1 MISAYLNSTEKCC
14 REEVTDIGEEI
25 YISQDFNKAK
35 GTRIQSAGENIAQ
48 RHNSFFNIFF

>member
-1 MISAYLNSTEKCC
+1 MLR

-35 GTRIQSAGENIAQ
+35 GARIQSAGENTAQ
-48 RHNSFFNIFF
+48 SHNSFFNIFLNFESDMCIAY

>member
-1 MISAYLNSTEKCC
+1 MLG

-35 GTRIQSAGENIAQ
+35 GARIQSAGENIAQ